1 MVVVWRGRSLSKKE
15 VRVDV
20 YQFSTAANL
29 PPTVY
34 VICYPRE
41 LRGVLGAFVGML
53 HFSFEGAVYGFL
65 VGLYCIKSACD
76 VNDRI
81 DDVFMLWTPNVRG
94 IGHFGNRFD

>member
-1 MVVVWRGRSLSKKE
+1 MVVVLGGRSFGFTKTDLSKKE

-29 PPTVY
+29 PPTAY

-53 HFSFEGAVYGFL
+53 HFSFEGAVYGFSL
-65 VGLYCIKSACD
+65 GCIA
-76 VNDRI
+76 
-81 DDVFMLWTPNVRG
+81 
-94 IGHFGNRFD
+94 